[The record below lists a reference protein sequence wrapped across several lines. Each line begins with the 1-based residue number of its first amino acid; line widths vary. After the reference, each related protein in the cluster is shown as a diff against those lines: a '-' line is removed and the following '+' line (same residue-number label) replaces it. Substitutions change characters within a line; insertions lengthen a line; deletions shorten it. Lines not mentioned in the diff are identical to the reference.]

1 MNERDICRRISEIL
15 GIDYDCTRGIDE
27 LLKILEYE
35 INEYKKS
42 LEEQT
47 IFMEAQLEELSRSYE
62 EISTLL
68 EISEIFGG
76 FEFPMNLRE
85 KLEKVIPLLKKVVK
99 FKDYIVRVEDLSIG
113 NMSHEE
119 VEREI
124 EDREKTVL
132 IEPGE
137 SKKFS
142 NLLFVP
148 IIGNRYYGYMC
159 FSGKE
164 EGIVFTASDRRI
176 TEVTSR
182 YIANA
187 LDRIDFLQ
195 KEIERQ
201 RLEEQME
208 IARRIQSELLPRE
221 LPRTGFID
229 ITACSRPAVQ
239 VGGDYYDVFAS
250 DGKVLAVMGDV
261 AGKSVPAALLMS
273 AVRSYLKVLSTS
285 HSDLEDLVNHLNSIL
300 CEDLSNDRFVTMVFL
315 EIFQNGTLNLV
326 NAGHNPVY
334 FLHNGE
340 MVKLEASAIPI
351 GIAEW
356 NYRRHTI
363 QLKPNTFIVVYT
375 DGITEARNTL
385 GEEYGYERLEETLRE
400 YNGDSAEDL
409 LSKLKKS
416 VEEFSKDVPQHD
428 DMTIMVLKYK
438 GQQEVE

>member
-1 MNERDICRRISEIL
+1 MNEKEICRKISEIL
-15 GIDYDCTRGIDE
+15 GIDYDCSKDIDE

-85 KLEKVIPLLKKVVK
+85 KLEKVIPLLKKVVR
-99 FKDYIVRVEDLSIG
+99 FKDYIVRVEDINIG
-113 NMSHEE
+113 NLSYEE
-119 VEREI
+119 VEQEI
-124 EDREKTVL
+124 ENREKTVL

-137 SKKFS
+137 SQRFS

-176 TEVTSR
+176 TELTSR

-187 LDRIDFLQ
+187 LDRMEFLQ

-221 LPRTGFID
+221 LPRTRFID
-229 ITACSRPAVQ
+229 IAACSYPAIQ
-239 VGGDYYDVFAS
+239 VGGDYYDVFAG

-273 AVRSYLKVLSTS
+273 AVRSYLRVLNTLY
-285 HSDLEDLVNHLNSIL
+285 SDLEKLVNHLNSIL

-334 FLHNGE
+334 FLRNGE
-340 MVKLEASAIPI
+340 MVKLEATAIPI
-351 GIAEW
+351 GISEW
-356 NYRRHTI
+356 NYRKHTI
-363 QLKPNTFIVVYT
+363 QLEPNTFIVVYT
-375 DGITEARNTL
+375 DGVTEARNIL
-385 GEEYGYERLEETLRE
+385 NEEYGYERLEKTLRE
-400 YNGDSAEDL
+400 YAGDSTEEL
-409 LSKLKKS
+409 LFSLTKD
-416 VEEFSKDVPQHD
+416 VEEFSKGVPQHD

>member
-1 MNERDICRRISEIL
+1 MNEREICKKISEIL
-15 GIDYDCTRGIDE
+15 GIDYDCSRGIDE

-62 EISTLL
+62 AISTLL

-76 FEFPMNLRE
+76 LEFPMNLRE
-85 KLEKVIPLLKKVVK
+85 KLERVIPLLKNVVK
-99 FKDYIVRVEDLSIG
+99 FKDYIVRVEDLTIG
-113 NMSHEE
+113 NLSQKE
-119 VEREI
+119 VEQEI

-137 SKKFS
+137 SQRFS

-148 IIGNRYYGYMC
+148 IAGNRHYGYMC

-164 EGIVFTASDRRI
+164 EGIVFTASDRKI
-176 TEVTSR
+176 TEVTAR

-187 LDRIDFLQ
+187 LDRMDFLQ

-208 IARRIQSELLPRE
+208 IARRIQSTLLPRE
-221 LPRTGFID
+221 VPETKFVD
-229 ITACSRPAVQ
+229 AAACSCPAVQ
-239 VGGDYYDVFAS
+239 VGGDYYDIFL
-250 DGKVLAVMGDV
+250 GNEKLLAVMGDV

-273 AVRSYLKVLSTS
+273 AVRSYLRVLSTS
-285 HSDLEDLVNHLNSIL
+285 HSDLEKLVNHLNSIL

-315 EIFQNGTLNLV
+315 EIFQNGTLNLI

-334 FLHNGE
+334 FLHRDE

-351 GIAEW
+351 GITEW
-356 NYRRHTI
+356 SYRKHTI
-363 QLKPNTFIVVYT
+363 HLKPDTLIVAYT
-375 DGITEARNTL
+375 DGVIEARNML
-385 GEEYGYERLEETLRE
+385 GEEYGYERLEKTLRE
-400 YNGDSAEDL
+400 YSGGNAEEL
-409 LSKLKKS
+409 LSILIKS
-416 VEEFSKDVPQHD
+416 VGEFSKNVPQHD

>member
-1 MNERDICRRISEIL
+1 M
-15 GIDYDCTRGIDE
+15 
-27 LLKILEYE
+27 
-35 INEYKKS
+35 
-42 LEEQT
+42 
-47 IFMEAQLEELSRSYE
+47 
-62 EISTLL
+62 
-68 EISEIFGG
+68 
-76 FEFPMNLRE
+76 
-85 KLEKVIPLLKKVVK
+85 
-99 FKDYIVRVEDLSIG
+99 
-113 NMSHEE
+113 
-119 VEREI
+119 
-124 EDREKTVL
+124 
-132 IEPGE
+132 
-137 SKKFS
+137 
-142 NLLFVP
+142 
-148 IIGNRYYGYMC
+148 
-159 FSGKE
+159 
-164 EGIVFTASDRRI
+164 
-176 TEVTSR
+176 
-182 YIANA
+182 
-187 LDRIDFLQ
+187 
-195 KEIERQ
+195 
-201 RLEEQME
+201 
-208 IARRIQSELLPRE
+208 
-221 LPRTGFID
+221 
-229 ITACSRPAVQ
+229 
-239 VGGDYYDVFAS
+239 GGDYYDVFAS

-334 FLHNGE
+334 FLHDGE
-340 MVKLEASAIPI
+340 IVKLEASAIPI